1 LIAEKTD
8 TMPIGTE
15 EQVVRA
21 RQAVRAY
28 AIEAGFSIVD
38 QTKIIT
44 AASEIGRNTLVHGG
58 GGKMIMEYVR
68 EGSRRGVRLT
78 FSDQGPGIPDVTQAM
93 KDGFTTGNGM
103 GLGLSGAKR
112 LSTEFSIESG
122 PGMGT
127 TVTLARWR

>member
-93 KDGFTTGNGM
+93 KDRFTTGNGM